1 MAHSALSNKQGYS
14 LIEMLVAL
22 AILAIVAVALMQSS
36 LLVIQKNSQNELRD
50 EAVRIGEQTMNTI
63 RSSPGGFDATPADA
77 QHVDLT
83 VETLRSLPSVT
94 RTIRGGSVPYNVL
107 KTVTMLDAPANNNKQ
122 VTVTV
127 NWSFRN
133 QQYSHSIVSIVR
145 R

>member
-50 EAVRIGEQTMNTI
+50 EAVRIGEQTMNAI

-77 QHVDLT
+77 KHVDLT